1 MAVEILWTLLLGF
14 AGVLGS
20 ADVNKVCQRINKTP
34 SLQES
39 YRCVIDGS
47 VDYASIP
54 KDAVHLEYHVKTQ
67 FVVDLHIPHLPK
79 LETLK
84 IFGDTQKNVISL
96 SSATFSNV
104 STLNKLEI
112 YEVTVQLGSLTFL
125 HLTNLTDLHMSDTDL
140 TELPV
145 DSFAGLVNL
154 RHLDLHKNQLT
165 SLSSAVFDSC
175 CSELQKLRLSNNFIS
190 QLDIQAHNNLNHV
203 ESLDLHDNRL
213 NKLSHATFQ
222 HLPSL
227 TDLNLSLNQLEAIEP
242 RTFSSVPR
250 LKKLYLDQT
259 KLIYISSDAFAGL
272 TSLIELNLDSNN
284 LASLDSGMFHS
295 LGNLTIDLTNNPWN
309 CSAASQFFR
318 YLRGMEKKRNLNIS
332 NRNLISCLTE
342 NTTHTG
348 NKTETMKFNDFVE
361 TTSPCSDRKPTDTEI
376 WIFVGV
382 VIVSII
388 VLVLVISFLVFL
400 LLRRGS
406 CGKMYSLRDGERRA
420 EFQSMES
427 MRSIYR
433 PCTTMCD
440 SKLEDSRMEDSLVGS
455 PTVGS
460 PTIDDSQ
467 PGNHMMGNP
476 MMENSMMGNTVME
489 DSGMQITINM
499 ESEDCTEDGDKDLR
513 QTLMRCTSCASQKGA
528 ASLHRT
534 LSNGF
539 GMAPNCQWIATQ
551 Y

>member
-20 ADVNKVCQRINKTP
+20 ADVNKVCQRINQTS

-39 YRCVIDGS
+39 YRCVIDETI
-47 VDYASIP
+47 DHASIP
-54 KDAVHLEYHVKTQ
+54 KDAVHLRYYVKTQ
-67 FVVDLHIPHLPK
+67 FVRLYIPHLPK
-79 LETLK
+79 LETLTV
-84 IFGDTQKNVISL
+84 IGETQENVISL
-96 SSATFSNV
+96 SSDTFSNV
-104 STLNKLEI
+104 NTLKKLRI
-112 YEVTVQLGSLTFL
+112 YKVIVQLESLVFSN
-125 HLTNLTDLHMSDTDL
+125 LTNLTDLQMSNTGL
-140 TELPV
+140 KELPV
-145 DSFAGLVNL
+145 DTFTGLVNL
-154 RHLDLHKNQLT
+154 RHLDLHLNQLT
-165 SLSSAVFDSC
+165 SLRSAVFDSC
-175 CSELQKLRLSNNFIS
+175 CSELHTLRLSNNLIS

-203 ESLDLHDNRL
+203 KSLDLHDNRL

-222 HLPSL
+222 HLSSL
-227 TDLNLSLNQLEAIEP
+227 TDLNLSINQLEAIEP

-250 LKKLYLDQT
+250 MKKLYLDQN

-272 TSLIELNLDSNN
+272 TSLIELNLDDNN

-295 LGNLTIDLTNNPWN
+295 LRNLKIDLTNNPWN
-309 CSAASQFFR
+309 CSAAGQFFK
-318 YLRGMEKKRNLNIS
+318 YLRGMEETRNLNIS
-332 NRNLISCLTE
+332 NRNSISCLTE
-342 NTTHTG
+342 NATHTE
-348 NKTETMKFNDFVE
+348 NKKETMKFNDFVE
-361 TTSPCSDRKPTDTEI
+361 TTSPRSDRKPTDTEI

-388 VLVLVISFLVFL
+388 VLVLGISFLACL

-420 EFQSMES
+420 EFQSIES

-433 PCTTMCD
+433 PCTTMGD
-440 SKLEDSRMEDSLVGS
+440 SKLEDSRMEDTLVGS
-455 PTVGS
+455 PTMGS
-460 PTIDDSQ
+460 PTIDDSK
-467 PGNHMMGNP
+467 PGNPLMGNH
-476 MMENSMMGNTVME
+476 MMENSMMGDTVME
-489 DSGMQITINM
+489 DSRMQITINM

-513 QTLMRCTSCASQKGA
+513 QTLIRCMSCGSQKG

-539 GMAPNCQWIATQ
+539 GMGPNCQWIATK